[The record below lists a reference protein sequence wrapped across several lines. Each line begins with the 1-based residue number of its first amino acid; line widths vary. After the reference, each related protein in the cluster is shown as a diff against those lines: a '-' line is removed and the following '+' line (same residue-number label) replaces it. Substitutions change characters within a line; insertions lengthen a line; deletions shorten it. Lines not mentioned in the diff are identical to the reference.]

1 MRGQQQRPTTP
12 IGKTHDVFAPTPTSA
27 VQDYLR
33 LINSDAAVY
42 SSPATHVR
50 SLVGPVQAESEVVPP
65 GVTGTAIPAGQFY
78 YDTEQEVW
86 QRIVVAP

>member
-1 MRGQQQRPTTP
+1 MTGTRPVQADFGVP
-12 IGKTHDVFAPTPTSA
+12 IDSEQVAFLSKITD
-27 VQDYLR
+27 
-33 LINSDAAVY
+33 SDAAVY

-65 GVTGTAIPAGQFY
+65 GVTGTAIQAEEFY

-86 QRIVVAP
+86 QRIIVAP